1 MLGAKGGSESKKLYI
16 PIKLWFSE
24 NLGLAL
30 PLIALQYHEVK
41 INVTLST
48 LEEIVTAP
56 VVNDKALT
64 YTYGAMSSRMFIDY
78 IYLDKHERRKFAQHS
93 HEYLITQTQTSGDDS
108 FSGCHHKCR
117 LHFNHPVKELIWLI
131 HEDCGANPEGWTYN
145 VAAKEAVLLLNNQ
158 NRMTPRPGSYYT
170 LVQPYQHHSF
180 IPKGENVH
188 VYSFSVN
195 PEELQPSGSCN
206 MSRIDNT
213 TLSLTMADDKTWIV
227 NVYAVNYNVLRV
239 MHGMAGA
246 AYSN

>member
-1 MLGAKGGSESKKLYI
+1 MSSKLY
-16 PIKLWFSE
+16 
-24 NLGLAL
+24 
-30 PLIALQYHEVK
+30 
-41 INVTLST
+41 
-48 LEEIVTAP
+48 
-56 VVNDKALT
+56 
-64 YTYGAMSSRMFIDY
+64 IDY

-93 HEYLITQTQTSGDDS
+93 HEYLITQTQTSGTDS
-108 FSGCHHKCR
+108 FKGCNHKCR
-117 LHFNHPVKELIWLI
+117 LHFNHPVKELIWLV
-131 HEDCGANPEGWTYN
+131 HEDCDAPGTWSDYLQ
-145 VAAKEAVLLLNNQ
+145 AKEAVLLLNNQ
-158 NRMTPRPGSYYT
+158 NRMSPRPGSYFT

-213 TLSLTMADDKTWIV
+213 TLSLTMAEDKTYNV